1 MSNTATN
8 QPLVNINLQPG
19 TPHPY
24 QQVVNILASAFD
36 HFNSVLLNGELKETP
51 IIAVMPRGRR
61 AAYGWFVD
69 EKWEDKGIRRPEINI
84 SAETLNRPIANVLGT
99 LVHEMAHMLNA
110 QNGISDCNAAQY
122 HNKHFKTAAE
132 KLGMIVTRM
141 PGKGF
146 AVTTVG
152 PTLQAAID
160 TFCQMENTSVFV
172 DFARTESNGRGITK
186 QVFSIPAHETDK
198 LWFDAESASSGMSKK
213 DLLSQII
220 SAYEASRQVK
230 VKSSKSVISLI

>member
-1 MSNTATN
+1 MNTLTTN
-8 QPLVNINLQPG
+8 QPTPQLVAG

-36 HFNSVLLNGELKETP
+36 HFNSVLLNGELTETP

-69 EKWEDKGIRRPEINI
+69 QKWEDKGTRRPEINI

-99 LVHEMAHMLNA
+99 LAHEMAHQLNA
-110 QNGISDCNAAQY
+110 QNGVSDCNAAQY

-132 KLGMIVTRM
+132 RLGMNVTRL

-152 PTLQAAID
+152 TTLQAAID

-172 DFARTESNGRGITK
+172 DFARTETGGRGIVK

-198 LWFDAESASSGMSKK
+198 LWFDAQSITTGMSKK

-220 SAYEASRQVK
+220 TAYEESTK
-230 VKSSKSVISLI
+230 VNVTSKQSVAV